1 MSRVNQRRRRIQSDS
16 DIDENFP
23 AVLQASGRHHALGFE
38 PVDQSYQSEEEES
51 DELSET

>member
-23 AVLQASGRHHALGFE
+23 AVLQASGPHHALGFE
-38 PVDQSYQSEEEES
+38 PVD
-51 DELSET
+51 